1 MKDNLAGAERLRLD
15 DTARRAGE
23 NTQTLCKGWTAR
35 DLATHLIIRERHA
48 TATLGIH
55 MSKFDDRREAKEND
69 YAAMP
74 FAHLLGLVADPP
86 KWTPSALPGIGT
98 AMNTTEFLVHHED
111 IRRAALEWV
120 PRRLSEAENRTVWAQ

>member
-1 MKDNLAGAERLRLD
+1 
-15 DTARRAGE
+15 
-23 NTQTLCKGWTAR
+23 
-35 DLATHLIIRERHA
+35 
-48 TATLGIH
+48 

-74 FAHLLGLVADPP
+74 FAQLLGLVADPP

-111 IRRAALEWV
+111 IRRAALECV
-120 PRRLSEAENRTVWAQ
+120 PRRLSEAEYRTVWAQTSGARLPFEAKADVPAGVRA